1 MKTWKYKTTNKFFD
15 YLDFHDCVVEKTIVE
30 KDTVIIDFEFIYVSP
45 EHPLNPYGVAK
56 STDNCRLTFY
66 GVTDKNA
73 VIHYDDG
80 MEKQVLITDLEE
92 MEFMQFDQKPLG
104 TSMIFEMSGTDG
116 RTHQFSIIQIIA
128 ISFTLEW
135 NDFTENAWYVD

>member
-30 KDTVIIDFEFIYVSP
+30 KDTVILNFEFVYVSP

-56 STDNCRLTFY
+56 STDKCRFTFY
-66 GVTDKNA
+66 GVTDINA
-73 VIHYDDG
+73 VIHFDEG

-92 MEFMQFDQKPLG
+92 MEFLQFNQKPLG
-104 TSMIFEMSGTDG
+104 IFMIFQMFGTDW
-116 RTHQFSIIQIIA
+116 RTHQFSSIQIIA

-135 NDFTENAWYVD
+135 NDFTENAWYVE